1 MSRLHLF
8 SVVLLF
14 VAFLPQKYEGCEH
27 CYTTKEIN
35 DGVSQARK
43 LLLVAPSLKKNVT
56 SLSDKITF
64 LDVHMTLALTEVRSS
79 IPKLLGQAYAL
90 NGDTDDVAYFAAHAS
105 VPGKPYNEYFG
116 IVSTIDV
123 YGHNIRHGQMSASS
137 VMVANLGDGSKE
149 TYNSIRVGWM
159 VSPELYGDSYAHFYT
174 HWNGDGYG
182 RKGCYNMEC
191 PGFQLEQGSKVAPG
205 AIITKA
211 PTTGGSHHTI
221 TVKLFKERSSKN
233 WWVYYGMDN
242 DTPTAVGYYP
252 GNLFAGLAEKASDI
266 AFGGESR
273 ARRSL
278 PTPPMGSGFLPSPSA
293 ASMSNLQFV
302 DQDGQS
308 IPISSDLPVIAEKP
322 KCYYVSPI
330 VGAKFF
336 FGGPAGCF

>member
-1 MSRLHLF
+1 MSRLHLV
-8 SVVLLF
+8 SAVLLI

-27 CYTTKEIN
+27 CYTTKE
-35 DGVSQARK
+35 
-43 LLLVAPSLKKNVT
+43 
-56 SLSDKITF
+56 
-64 LDVHMTLALTEVRSS
+64 
-79 IPKLLGQAYAL
+79 
-90 NGDTDDVAYFAAHAS
+90 FAAHAS
-105 VPGKPYNEYFG
+105 VPGKPYNENFG
-116 IVSTIDV
+116 IVATIDV

-137 VMVANLGDGSKE
+137 IMVVNLGDGSKE
-149 TYNSIRVGWM
+149 TYNSIHVGWM
-159 VSPELYGDSYAHFYT
+159 VSPELYGDSYAH
-174 HWNGDGYG
+174 GDGYG

-205 AIITKA
+205 AITAKA
-211 PTTGGSHHTI
+211 PTTGRSHHTI
-221 TVKLFKERSSKN
+221 TVKLFKALSKMRQKGQTAPPFLVKKNTVSTLKSERGQVKIGGCTTAWN
-233 WWVYYGMDN
+233 N
-242 DTPTAVGYYP
+242 TLTAVGYYP
-252 GNLFAGLAEKASDI
+252 GNLFSGLAEKASGI

-293 ASMSNLQFV
+293 ASMANLQFV

-308 IPISSDLPVIAEKP
+308 IPISSDLPVIADKP